1 MAIRITRAAD
11 PVTVDRLTVCIY
23 AQPGIGKTTLG
34 FTSDR
39 PLLLDFD
46 RGIHRAAVRGDAVLV
61 SRWSDVRDMTAA
73 DLDGYATVVVDAAGR
88 ALEALSADII
98 RRDAKLGYGNTLNLK
113 GYGSLKAEF
122 ANWLGFLRSTGKD
135 VVLIAHADE
144 QRKGDETVERIDAAG
159 SSKAE
164 IYKQA
169 DLMGRLIWQDGHRV
183 LTFRQTESAFA
194 KAPPGIDAYTIPTPP
209 GDLLARVIRDSKA
222 AMNAIGEEG
231 RRRWLAQEAQR
242 AEWAEASVEVLTDA
256 ARSGMDPALKRI
268 LWDVAKA
275 RGLSWDREALEWR
288 GPAVAVEAVPHRPM
302 IQPPTEVTP

>member
-34 FTSDR
+34 FTADR

-46 RGIHRAAVRGDAVLV
+46 RGIHRAAVRGDAVQV

-73 DLDGYATVVVDAAGR
+73 DLDPYGTIIADTAGR
-88 ALEALSADII
+88 ALDSLAADII
-98 RRDAKLGYGNTLNLK
+98 RRDPKLGYGNALNK
-113 GYGSLKAEF
+113 QGYGRLKSEF
-122 ANWLGFLRSTGKD
+122 AAWLAFLHSTRKD
-135 VVLIAHADE
+135 VILLAHMDE
-144 QRKGDETVERIDAAG
+144 QRNGEETVERIDAAG

-169 DLMGRLIWQDGHRV
+169 DLMGRVVYSAGQRV
-183 LTFRQTESAFA
+183 LTFRQSESAFA
-194 KAPPGIDAYTIPTPP
+194 KAPPGVDAYTIPTPP
-209 GDLLARVIRDSKA
+209 GDLLARVIRDAKA

-231 RRRWLAQEAQR
+231 RKRWIAQEAQR

-256 ARSGMDPALKRI
+256 ARAGGMDPSLRRI
-268 LWDVAKA
+268 LADVAKA
-275 RGLSWDREALEWR
+275 RGLAWDREAREWR
-288 GPAVAVEAVPHRPM
+288 GPAVAEHAGDAVEVGP
-302 IQPPTEVTP
+302 